1 MRIYRRNRRS
11 KSYRR
16 TAKHLKGE
24 VILCQHNKCKMDGK
38 TDYDSY
44 ADIKYG
50 QKHSAEKVI
59 GRRNTFEGTIVI

>member
-1 MRIYRRNRRS
+1 M
-11 KSYRR
+11 
-16 TAKHLKGE
+16 AKHLKGE
-24 VILCQHNKCKMDGK
+24 VVLCQHNKCKMDRK